1 MEGETY
7 DGGEVSGEL
16 GLNFFGAESLDLLLE
31 LPLALLLLGHTLDPR
46 LKLDYRVQPHLSR
59 RACKSLGRYGLS
71 VRQQKES
78 DRL

>member
-59 RACKSLGRYGLS
+59 RAWKSPGRHGLS

-78 DRL
+78 D